1 MPWRETDVMQER
13 IRFVALALK
22 PSQSFSDLCDAF
34 GISRTTGYRWLNRY
48 YEHRSFTA
56 LTDRSRAPHHHPN
69 QTAAAIEARIVAL
82 RREYGWGAKKLRIL
96 LAREGTTTVS
106 LSTINRILKRQGLLR
121 RKDAHRP
128 APTRFER
135 KEPNQLWQVDFKG
148 RVRVAGGHCYPLS
161 ILDDHS
167 RFALGLYPLRS
178 TGGRQTYACLV
189 DTLKKYG
196 VPQAMLMDHGTP
208 WWNTNSYSGLSWVA
222 VQLIKQGIRLYFSAY
237 RHPQTQGRSKP
248 SIAPLAGPLIIMA
261 YRKPLTR
268 PLTSLASS
276 CSITTMCAP
285 MKGSTCKCLQTAI
298 SPVPSPMTLHHHRGS
313 IHKTLRLPGSTPKAA

>member
-56 LTDRSRAPHHHPN
+56 LTDRSP
-69 QTAAAIEARIVAL
+69 AAIEARIVAL

-135 KEPNQLWQVDFKG
+135 KEPNQL
-148 RVRVAGGHCYPLS
+148 
-161 ILDDHS
+161 
-167 RFALGLYPLRS
+167 
-178 TGGRQTYACLV
+178 
-189 DTLKKYG
+189 
-196 VPQAMLMDHGTP
+196 
-208 WWNTNSYSGLSWVA
+208 
-222 VQLIKQGIRLYFSAY
+222 
-237 RHPQTQGRSKP
+237 
-248 SIAPLAGPLIIMA
+248 
-261 YRKPLTR
+261 
-268 PLTSLASS
+268 
-276 CSITTMCAP
+276 
-285 MKGSTCKCLQTAI
+285 
-298 SPVPSPMTLHHHRGS
+298 
-313 IHKTLRLPGSTPKAA
+313 